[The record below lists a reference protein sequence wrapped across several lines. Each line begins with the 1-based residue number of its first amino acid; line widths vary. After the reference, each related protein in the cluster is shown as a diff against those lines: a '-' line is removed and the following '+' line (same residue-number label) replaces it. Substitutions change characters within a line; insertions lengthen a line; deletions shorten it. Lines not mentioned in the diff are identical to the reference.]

1 MRFSVRVPAT
11 SANVGP
17 GFDAFGLALDLCNE
31 VVVDAGAG
39 ASVSWDG
46 EGADELPRDGS
57 DLVSRT
63 IATVADRMQL
73 AVPPLALHGRNRIP
87 LARGLGSSSAAIV
100 AGIVIASKVLDLGI
114 AGDDADPYS
123 VFALAAELEGH
134 PDNVAAT
141 TYGGFVVA
149 LPDGFVR
156 RFEPHPSLRPV
167 VLVPPFALPTD
178 QARAALGPEVPR
190 ADAVFNAA
198 HAALVP
204 EAISRDPSL
213 LAVALRDRLHEGA
226 RLALVPQAAD
236 VVEDL
241 QRLHVPVCVSGA
253 GPSLLAFELDGR
265 EAITPEV
272 ATWPGWTILRPG
284 VRVRGFEV
292 VDR

>member
-1 MRFSVRVPAT
+1 MRFTVRVPAT

-39 ASVSWDG
+39 ASVSWEG
-46 EGADELPRDGS
+46 QGADELPRDGS

-63 IATVADRMQL
+63 IAAVASRMQL
-73 AVPPLALHGRNRIP
+73 EVPPLALNGRNRIP
-87 LARGLGSSSAAIV
+87 LVRGLGSSSAAIV
-100 AGIVIASKVLDLGI
+100 AGVVIASRVLDLGFVG
-114 AGDDADPYS
+114 ADDDPSS

-134 PDNVAAT
+134 PDNVAAA
-141 TYGGFVVA
+141 TYGGFTVA

-156 RFEPHPSLRPV
+156 RFDPHPALRPV
-167 VLVPPFALPTD
+167 VLVPSFALATD
-178 QARAALGPEVPR
+178 EARAALAPAVPR

-241 QRLHVPVCVSGA
+241 RRLHVPVCVSGA

-272 ATWPGWTILRPG
+272 LASPGWTILRPG
-284 VRVRGFEV
+284 VRARGFEV

>member
-1 MRFSVRVPAT
+1 MRFTVHVPAT

-31 VVVDAGAG
+31 VVVEAGAG
-39 ASVSWDG
+39 FSVSWDG
-46 EGADELPRDGS
+46 QGADELPTDGS

-63 IATVADRMQL
+63 IATVAERMQL
-73 AVPPLALHGRNRIP
+73 EVPPLALHGRNRIP

-114 AGDDADPYS
+114 VGDDADPYS
-123 VFALAAELEGH
+123 VFALAAEFEGH
-134 PDNVAAT
+134 PDNVAAAA
-141 TYGGFVVA
+141 YGGFTVA
-149 LPDGFVR
+149 LPGGFVR

-178 QARAALGPEVPR
+178 EARAALPPEVPR
-190 ADAVFNAA
+190 VDAVFNTA

-204 EAISRDPSL
+204 EAITRDPSL
-213 LAVALRDRLHEGA
+213 LGVALRDRLHEAA

-241 QRLHVPVCVSGA
+241 QRVHVPVCVSGA
-253 GPSLLAFELDGR
+253 GPSLLAFEVDGR
-265 EAITPEV
+265 EMVTPE
-272 ATWPGWTILRPG
+272 AIAWPGWTILRPG
-284 VRVRGFEV
+284 VRAGGFEV
-292 VDR
+292 SDR